1 VAKCASVV
9 GPAPLGDG
17 GLDRQRW
24 FDGMVEGNVREFGW
38 ALAGEDTLQEEL
50 ERITPAILASVDS
63 DSKNVLGDDYALS
76 EADAE
81 VASRPDIRSM
91 FAISTREAIGPR
103 LDGMVDDDLAFVEPW
118 GFEPSAITLPTAVWY
133 GPHDRLVP
141 TGHGEWLGD
150 HIPGAEVVVLDGGH
164 FAIYDR
170 LSDLLAWLSDIRPE
184 PY

>member
-1 VAKCASVV
+1 
-9 GPAPLGDG
+9 
-17 GLDRQRW
+17 
-24 FDGMVEGNVREFGW
+24 
-38 ALAGEDTLQEEL
+38 
-50 ERITPAILASVDS
+50 
-63 DSKNVLGDDYALS
+63 
-76 EADAE
+76 
-81 VASRPDIRSM
+81 
-91 FAISTREAIGPR
+91 
-103 LDGMVDDDLAFVEPW
+103 MVDDDLAFVEPW